1 MPVTIKEIATLANV
15 SRGTVD
21 KVLNDRPG
29 VKDSTREKILK
40 IAHELNYQPNF
51 LGKALVR
58 SKDPIKL
65 GIILAPDYA
74 AFTRDIM
81 KGIQNAKDEFSVF
94 GIEVIVKPLKTMD
107 PDEQL
112 ATINELAEMNING
125 LSVFPL
131 NDDRIFSKLN
141 QLAQNQVAILSFN
154 SKLNGIH
161 DICFVGQ
168 DHYKAGRTAASLLG
182 MIAPPQ
188 TEIGVIISTHSLSCH
203 KDRLQGFED
212 KLAETYPDF
221 KILDIQENKDKKED
235 AFRITL
241 EYCNRYPNLGA
252 IYLTSGGISGIA
264 SALEI
269 AEHNPRIKVICHD
282 IGDDTVSLL
291 KKGVID
297 FAIGQDPV
305 QQGYLLVKILFEYL
319 IKKIL
324 PDGDVEIPI
333 TIATGESV

>member
-1 MPVTIKEIATLANV
+1 MPVTIKEIAALANV

-21 KVLNDRPG
+21 KVLNERPG
-29 VKDSTREKILK
+29 VKDATREKVLK

-58 SKDPIKL
+58 SRDPIKL

-74 AFTRDIM
+74 AFTQDII
-81 KGIQNAKDEFSVF
+81 KGIKSARDEFSPF
-94 GIEVIVKPLKTMD
+94 GIEVIIKNLKTMD

-112 ATINELAEMNING
+112 ATINELAEMNVKG

-131 NDDRIFSKLN
+131 NDPRIFAKIN
-141 QLAQNQVAILSFN
+141 QLAQNQVAVLSFN
-154 SKLNGIH
+154 SKLSGIH

-168 DHYKAGRTAASLLG
+168 DHYKAGRTAAGLLG
-182 MIAPPQ
+182 MISPPN
-188 TEIGVIISTHSLSCH
+188 TEIGVIISTQSLSCH

-212 KLAETYPDF
+212 KLAEMHPDF
-221 KILDIQENKDKKED
+221 KIVDVQENKDRKED

-241 EYCNRYPNLGA
+241 EYCNKYPNLGA
-252 IYLTSGGISGIA
+252 IYLTSGGIAGIA

-269 AEHNPRIKVICHD
+269 AGHDPRIKVICHD
-282 IGDDTVSLL
+282 IGDDTVTLL
-291 KKGVID
+291 RDGVID

-305 QQGYLLVKILFEYL
+305 HQGYLLVKVLFEYL
-319 IKKIL
+319 IKKIQ
-324 PDGDVEIPI
+324 PDGDMEIPI
-333 TIATGESV
+333 SIATNESV